1 MNTKTIGAIVGVAA
15 CVGVLAGCS
24 SDGTTALPSGAG
36 EGGGAAAGAT
46 AQTDG
51 KPLSSYLLQQ
61 SDVPA
66 GFTPLQVPAS
76 AGDLSGSVLDATKN
90 ATITPASCQP
100 DLSNLSSDD
109 AANAPRALFTKA
121 SEGTSIISAVNPS
134 SNKNASVSNF
144 TRYNL
149 GDCASYQLTS
159 SVSGQSFTASVQTED
174 AGVEVPGIDDAVTA
188 QQTTRTQIPG
198 VGPRTSVVLIALI
211 PVPGG
216 TMTVQIGNV
225 LGGGSAPDK
234 SLFTTVVDAAA
245 KRVTG

>member
-36 EGGGAAAGAT
+36 EGGATAAGAS
-46 AQTDG
+46 AQSNG

-66 GFTPLQVPAS
+66 GFTELQVPS
-76 AGDLSGSVLDATKN
+76 GAGDLSGSVINATKN

-100 DLSNLSSDD
+100 DLSGLSTDD
-109 AANAPRALFTKA
+109 AENAPKALFTNA
-121 SEGTSIISAVNPS
+121 SAGTSIISAVNPA
-134 SNKNASVSNF
+134 SNSNASVSSF
-144 TRYNL
+144 RKYNL
-149 GDCASYQLTS
+149 GDCSSYQLTS
-159 SVSGQSFTASVQTED
+159 SVSGQSFTATVQTED
-174 AGVEVPGIDDAVTA
+174 AGVEVPGVDNSVTV
-188 QQTTRTQIPG
+188 QQTTQTQIQG

-216 TMTVQIGNV
+216 TMTVQVGNV
-225 LGGGSAPDK
+225 LGGSAPDK
-234 SLFTTVVDAAA
+234 SLFAGVVDAAA

>member
-36 EGGGAAAGAT
+36 EGGATAAGAS
-46 AQTDG
+46 AQSNG

-66 GFTPLQVPAS
+66 GFTEMQVQAD
-76 AGDLSGSVLDATKN
+76 AGYLTGSVINATKN
-90 ATITPASCQP
+90 ATITPAACQP
-100 DLSNLSSDD
+100 DLSSLSSDD
-109 AANAPRALFTKA
+109 AANAPKALFA
-121 SEGTSIISAVNPS
+121 RGSEGTSIVSAVNPA
-134 SNKNASVSNF
+134 SNTYASIRSF
-144 TRYNL
+144 KKYNL
-149 GDCASYQLTS
+149 GGCASYELTS
-159 SVSGQSFTASVQTED
+159 TVNGQAFTATVQTED
-174 AGVEVPGIDDAVTA
+174 AGVEVPGIDNAMTV
-188 QQTTRTQIPG
+188 QQTTQTQIQG

-216 TMTVQIGNV
+216 TMTVQVGNV
-225 LGGGSAPDK
+225 LGGSAPDK
-234 SLFTTVVDAAA
+234 SLFSGVVDAAA